1 MDREWVRR
9 LTQGLDME
17 GESLPGMTV
26 AELAGDQRILVEGHR
41 GVTEYS
47 PCRVTVRVGYGTLS
61 VYGCGLQ
68 LRQMSKAQLVVCG
81 RIDGI
86 EVRRKRDGTV

>member
-1 MDREWVRR
+1 MDREGVRR
-9 LTQGLDME
+9 LTQGLE

-26 AELAGDQRILVEGHR
+26 AELAGDCRVLVEGHR

-47 PCRVTVRVGYGTLS
+47 PSRVTVKVRYGELS
-61 VYGCGLQ
+61 ISGEGLE
-68 LRQMSKAQLVVCG
+68 LRQMSKAHLVVCG

-86 EVRRKRDGTV
+86 ELRRNR